1 MFPYPSGSLHA
12 GHLRV
17 YTISDCAARF
27 QRMRGRAVLHP
38 IGWDAFGLPA
48 ENAARERGVD
58 PATWTAKNTDAMRA
72 ALRRLGT
79 SFDWSREVATC
90 DPAYFR
96 WTQDLFQRMLRVGLV
111 YQAEAEVWW
120 DPVDKTVLANEQVDE
135 DGIAW
140 RSGVPAER
148 RLLKQWFVRTPAL
161 ADRLLADISAVEEYN
176 RRRKRLHA
184 DWWARATEQARALN
198 ASARDSARDSAP
210 DSSASAGRK
219 NGRQARAAAA
229 PALFAAIAEQEADAL
244 GPAPELAG
252 WPSDVLAMQREW
264 IGRRVV
270 PTVTVTASLAGAGAG
285 AEPVSF
291 DAARR
296 AAAPSAPAA
305 VLVGPSHPVALKASA
320 LPGDAGAAHSAELA
334 RLRREAAAATA
345 APRGAAGPEASA
357 HRIGDVDLG
366 GGLTVPLVAVA
377 GLANSAL
384 RLGRGEDGAPAD
396 GRTAELAELVTGR
409 DAGCTA
415 EPEGGEL
422 AWAVRAAAKACPDV
436 AERLGWWRQAAAEAA
451 AAAMSDVLSG
461 HGSAAGAGA
470 TGQGKQ
476 QPLEE
481 GEGVEEGEEAAV
493 QRAMIAAEDA
503 AAAAQWAEHG
513 PTERHR
519 EAFAMRDWLVS
530 RQRFWGTPVPV
541 VHCAACG
548 PQPAPQLPVE
558 LPPIGSLV
566 PEDEAAAAGGAILS
580 PLSRAP
586 EWWQACDCP
595 KCGGAARRDVD
606 TLDTFVD
613 SSWYFHRYPDP
624 AHAEAPCSP
633 EAAGAWSPVDLYVGG
648 VEHATTHLL
657 YARFFHAFMADEGL
671 LGPDPPAGFASR
683 LLTQGMVLGRVWK
696 DAASKRVVTDAAER
710 ARAEAEAAAGEGG
723 WVSAW
728 EKMSKSKGNGVDAEA
743 LLDQEGA
750 DVARLQVL
758 FLAPPHKSIK
768 WEEGRLAGV
777 RRWLARLADAVAASE
792 QEAQADGRGRAGA
805 PQPPLAGDR
814 AGDEDSSAAAS
825 AAEAAAACAQADAA
839 LAAAVAASAASVTTC
854 MSDTLAFNVAVAELM
869 KLTKT
874 VTAAEGASPLARAS
888 ALDSLLKMLAP
899 AAPHAAA
906 ELWHRLA
913 TAWGQSLP
921 GAPTPS
927 PASGIDGVAY
937 FDVHAQPWPAPTA

>member
-198 ASARDSARDSAP
+198 ASAPDSARDSAP
-210 DSSASAGRK
+210 DSARDSSASAGRK

-285 AEPVSF
+285 AEPQGP
-291 DAARR
+291 
-296 AAAPSAPAA
+296 APP
-305 VLVGPSHPVALKASA
+305 
-320 LPGDAGAAHSAELA
+320 
-334 RLRREAAAATA
+334 
-345 APRGAAGPEASA
+345 
-357 HRIGDVDLG
+357 
-366 GGLTVPLVAVA
+366 
-377 GLANSAL
+377 
-384 RLGRGEDGAPAD
+384 
-396 GRTAELAELVTGR
+396 
-409 DAGCTA
+409 
-415 EPEGGEL
+415 
-422 AWAVRAAAKACPDV
+422 
-436 AERLGWWRQAAAEAA
+436 
-451 AAAMSDVLSG
+451 
-461 HGSAAGAGA
+461 A